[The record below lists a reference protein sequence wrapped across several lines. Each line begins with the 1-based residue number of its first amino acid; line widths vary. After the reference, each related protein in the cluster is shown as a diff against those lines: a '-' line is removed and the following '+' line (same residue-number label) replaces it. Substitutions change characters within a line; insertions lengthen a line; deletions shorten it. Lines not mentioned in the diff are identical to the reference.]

1 LSLTGLN
8 PKSNGLH
15 ATILELLGSGR
26 IEDFEVAQRRV
37 IPRRFSVNST
47 VGTGA
52 STARNSVYSTAGTQ
66 SNLPPGQNV
75 GQVSAGD
82 PELIAV
88 FKGPELDRD
97 RPSVPEVSTVGAE
110 TAAPRTSTSL
120 ATTVAPAVVPLL
132 LHEGFL
138 DKKATKRRLHNSL
151 CLETSV
157 LKKHEHITHSVIT
170 YSLSIQSVNFAS
182 TLQIFLFSFF

>member
-1 LSLTGLN
+1 MLTSHLSLTGLN

-47 VGTGA
+47 LGTGA
-52 STARNSVYSTAGTQ
+52 STARNSVYNTAGTQ

-75 GQVSAGD
+75 GQVRAGD
-82 PELIAV
+82 PVL

-97 RPSVPEVSTVGAE
+97 RPSVPEVSAVGAE

-120 ATTVAPAVVPLL
+120 ATTVVPAVVPLL

-138 DKKATKRRLHNSL
+138 DKKATDRRLHNS
-151 CLETSV
+151 
-157 LKKHEHITHSVIT
+157 
-170 YSLSIQSVNFAS
+170 
-182 TLQIFLFSFF
+182 